1 MKFVLYFVKIF
12 RGLYMTKEN
21 QRVILTKRLLKEG
34 LLRLL
39 EKKDIQKINIC
50 ELCEVSGINRATFYR
65 HYETPFDLLI
75 DIGKDVFY
83 QMQSELQMP
92 SSVQE
97 VESYIEGMCKY
108 LYENADVIRIL
119 LRNTSE
125 NDALKYVREIY
136 QMLLGEYNKSAGV
149 YELDADTI
157 WLMSTYLG
165 GGGYFLLRQWLM
177 EDIQKSP
184 EEMAALTCKLLNAGK
199 LLQESVRMKEGK

>member
-1 MKFVLYFVKIF
+1 
-12 RGLYMTKEN
+12 MTKEN